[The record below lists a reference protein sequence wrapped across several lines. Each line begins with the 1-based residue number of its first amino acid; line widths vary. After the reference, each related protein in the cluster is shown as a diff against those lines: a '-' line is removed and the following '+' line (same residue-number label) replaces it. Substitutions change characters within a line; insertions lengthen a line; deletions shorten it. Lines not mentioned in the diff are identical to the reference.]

1 MLEILNSLYLLFSLL
16 LKCNLIYLDHDF
28 AGITM
33 RYVEQAGKVHMFA
46 YEHSSGYQAVQ
57 RDFLAAV
64 ESLNPD
70 NVVAIINAHPY
81 HVDALLQL
89 SELCRMSE
97 DLPMAADLVERAVYA
112 LECAFH
118 PLFNLAQGTCRLDYR
133 RQENRYLFTGRIF
146 YSTFSIRKK
155 IYYVKLA

>member
-1 MLEILNSLYLLFSLL
+1 MYAGVNWIILSL
-16 LKCNLIYLDHDF
+16 
-28 AGITM
+28 GISM
-33 RYVEQAGKVHMFA
+33 RYVEQTGNVQMFA
-46 YEHSSGYQAVQ
+46 YEHSAAYQAVQ

-97 DLPMAADLVERAVYA
+97 DLPMAADLVERALYA

-118 PLFNLAQGTCRLDYR
+118 PLFNLAQGNCRLDYR
-133 RQENRYLFTGRIF
+133 CQASR
-146 YSTFSIRKK
+146 
-155 IYYVKLA
+155 